1 MNNPFQEQLLKA
13 GIVSEQQVKQ
23 AQQEKKQKRKQQ
35 PKGKKNKQPNEA
47 ELKARKAREEKA
59 QRDRELNQRK
69 QQQARAKAISAEIDQ
84 LIRDNLI
91 ARDEKCEIVYN
102 FEHQGKVKSI
112 YVDNDMRKKIID
124 GKLGIA
130 RIEGRY
136 ELVPLSVAEKI
147 RDRNDKRVV
156 ILEEDQA
163 TQDENDPYAQYQVPD
178 DLMW

>member
-23 AQQEKKQKRKQQ
+23 AQQDKKQKRKQQ
-35 PKGKKNKQPNEA
+35 PKGKKNKQPSEA

-91 ARDEKCEIVYN
+91 TRNEKCEIVYN

-112 YVDNDMRKKIID
+112 YVDSDMRQKIIG

-147 RDRNDKRVV
+147 RDRNEKRVV
-156 ILEEDQA
+156 ILEEESA